1 MLQLFCTSKNVK
13 RPKMCLNWLI
23 KLNLELIF
31 FVSVFKQPNHC
42 YEWTE
47 SWPVLYWCKQWP
59 KLQGRIGSD
68 SCLEQS
74 GFSAIN
80 YYRNMCGSLCMKRFM
95 TPATPAILGPDFQ
108 RHINMQVIW
117 LVGFTKA
124 YVNFKNSTSAKVNV
138 CKDILW
144 ILVGALL
151 QIQALKHLCQS
162 ALRPHEVAVTKHTR
176 LHDFL

>member
-1 MLQLFCTSKNVK
+1 
-13 RPKMCLNWLI
+13 
-23 KLNLELIF
+23 
-31 FVSVFKQPNHC
+31 
-42 YEWTE
+42 
-47 SWPVLYWCKQWP
+47 
-59 KLQGRIGSD
+59 
-68 SCLEQS
+68 
-74 GFSAIN
+74 
-80 YYRNMCGSLCMKRFM
+80 MKRFM

-162 ALRPHEVAVTKHTR
+162 ALRPPEVAVTKHTR